1 MALPKRW
8 DADAVEDT
16 DVGPSGSFAGGVDRR
31 ISVSTVFDD
40 VIDFGGLEKSFGGGK
55 IPDVDV
61 FKIFVVVTDGRKK

>member
-1 MALPKRW
+1 VALPKRW
-8 DADAVEDT
+8 DADADA
-16 DVGPSGSFAGGVDRR
+16 DADASGSFAGGVDRR

-61 FKIFVVVTDGRKK
+61 IKIFVVVTDGRKK